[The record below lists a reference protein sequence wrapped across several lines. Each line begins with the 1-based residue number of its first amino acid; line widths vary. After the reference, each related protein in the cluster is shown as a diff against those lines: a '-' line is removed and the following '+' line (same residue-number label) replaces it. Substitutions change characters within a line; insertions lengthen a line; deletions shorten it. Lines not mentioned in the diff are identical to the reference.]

1 MQQQRSRFAGVLSL
15 ATALLIGGGAV
26 ANAQDWDFAGGDFHN
41 QRNAAGEDTI
51 NPRNV
56 HNLGLKWSIV
66 THGDVSATPTVE
78 VQGRKTTVYA
88 VDWGGYLYS
97 IDGNTGS
104 INWSFPLSTYTG
116 YAGSVS
122 RTSPA
127 IIGRNLIIGDQGSV
141 DFNGA
146 PDMNAGAPTASV
158 MAIDKQTGALIWRSI
173 VSTHPFSVITSSP
186 VADGARVYV
195 GVASLEENAGFIPGY
210 PGYSFRGSVVALDL
224 HTGSQIWSYT
234 TIPTSLAGYTGAS
247 VWGSNPVIDLNRQ
260 SLYVGTGNN
269 YSTPAGLTTPHP
281 VNPPEDHFDSILAL
295 DLHTGNLKWATR
307 MQSWDTWDVF
317 SWEVLH
323 APNLGPDYD
332 FGSAPNLYTV
342 HMHGKPVEI
351 LGAGEKSGK
360 YWALNPDDG
369 SIRWSTQVGPGGTG
383 GGIEWGSAVDG
394 QRVYCAVSNSE
405 GWSGCGYRQHPLA
418 DRRSAWRPRLR
429 NGHHRQRRC
438 VRGIGRAD
446 AEGSA
451 AIRQARRFL
460 RPGCGDGEHSL
471 VVPFAERLRELRRL
485 SGQRDRLLGQRVQSP
500 VQRLRHQRHAATVRL
515 FVGRSLSTA
524 PSNRGVEFPIS
535 SFPPPSSWE
544 VY

>member
-394 QRVYCAVSNSE
+394 QRVYCAVSNSD
-405 GWSGCGYRQHPLA
+405 SHPTGL
-418 DRRSAWRPRLR
+418 
-429 NGHHRQRRC
+429 G
-438 VRGIGRAD
+438 
-446 AEGSA
+446 GSA
-451 AIRQARRFL
+451 GLWAGL
-460 RPGCGDGEHSL
+460 D
-471 VVPFAERLRELRRL
+471 
-485 SGQRDRLLGQRVQSP
+485 
-500 VQRLRHQRHAATVRL
+500 AATGNILWQTEDPLGGHDFGMV
-515 FVGRSLSTA
+515 TIA
-524 PSNRGVEFPIS
+524 NGVVFAGSAGQTPKEA
-535 SFPPPSSWE
+535 PPSGKPGGFFALDAATGNILWSYPLPSDSVNCGASVVNGI
-544 VY
+544 VYWGSGYSHLYNGFGISGTPQLFAFSLGGH